1 MRKRINKYKLVAK
14 ATTDWVVNVDTK
26 QKTLVPYVRIF
37 GDWVRV
43 SESDLSRYKDFKIEW
58 R

>member
-1 MRKRINKYKLVAK
+1 MRKRISKRKLVAK
-14 ATTDWVVNVDTK
+14 ATTEWVINLDTK

-37 GDWVRV
+37 GDWIRF
-43 SESDLSRYKDFKIEW
+43 SESDLPRYKDFKIEW

>member
-1 MRKRINKYKLVAK
+1 MRKRIKVKQLVTK
-14 ATTDWVVNVDTK
+14 ATTNWVVNVDTQ

-37 GDWVRV
+37 GDWIQV
-43 SESDLSRYKDFKIEW
+43 SESDLPRYKNFKIEW

>member
-14 ATTDWVVNVDTK
+14 ATTEWVVNVDTK

-37 GDWVRV
+37 GDWVRI

>member
-14 ATTDWVVNVDTK
+14 ATTKWVVNIDTK

-37 GDWVRV
+37 GDWVQV
-43 SESDLSRYKDFKIEW
+43 SESDLPRYKDFKIEW

>member
-14 ATTDWVVNVDTK
+14 ATTEWVVNVDTK

>member
-14 ATTDWVVNVDTK
+14 ATTEWVVNVDTQ
-26 QKTLVPYVRIF
+26 QKTLVPYVKIF
-37 GDWVRV
+37 GDCVRI
-43 SESDLSRYKDFKIEW
+43 SESDLLRYKDFKIEW

>member
-1 MRKRINKYKLVAK
+1 MRKRISKRKLVAK
-14 ATTDWVVNVDTK
+14 ATTEWVVNVDTK
-26 QKTLVPYVRIF
+26 QKTLIPYVRIF

>member
-14 ATTDWVVNVDTK
+14 ATTEWVVNVDTK
-26 QKTLVPYVRIF
+26 QQTLVPYVRIF
-37 GDWVRV
+37 GDWVQV
-43 SESDLSRYKDFKIEW
+43 SESDLPRYKDFEIEW